1 MPVIIREVVTPADR
15 KTFIFLPE
23 KIHKGD
29 AHWLPPL
36 YADEKK
42 YFDPKK
48 NPSFK
53 TCDYRMALAE
63 KDGKP
68 FGRIMGIINRKHN
81 EMFSIKNV
89 RFSFLDCY
97 NDPEVSHALI
107 RDIEEWG
114 KAKGMNKIVG
124 PFGFSDRDIQG
135 LLIEGFNYEPVVDS
149 ACNPEYLPPLVEREG
164 YVKDIDCVI
173 HRHPLT
179 ADLPEIFTRMY
190 ERVVAKKTFRFM
202 EFTSRKQ
209 MKPYIVPV
217 LRLVNESFS
226 DIYGFVPMEEDEMYD
241 LAKRYLPLLDPRFVK
256 IVVKDSEVVAMLVS
270 MPNPYKGIQ
279 KARGRLFPFGL
290 FHIFHALKH
299 AESINTM
306 LGAVSPKYQKQGL
319 DVFLGLSTLK
329 AAKKADMKSVDTHV
343 VMEKNN
349 DMMAVMTRY
358 DAHLIKKFRIYQKA
372 L

>member
-1 MPVIIREVVTPADR
+1 MPVTLREVTTPKDR
-15 KTFIFLPE
+15 KIFIFLPE

-42 YFDPKK
+42 YFDSQK

-53 TCDYRMALAE
+53 TCDYRMVLAE

-173 HRHPLT
+173 HRHPLRPICPKSSP
-179 ADLPEIFTRMY
+179 ACMSAWWRKKHSNSWSLLPES
-190 ERVVAKKTFRFM
+190 K
-202 EFTSRKQ
+202 
-209 MKPYIVPV
+209 
-217 LRLVNESFS
+217 
-226 DIYGFVPMEEDEMYD
+226 
-241 LAKRYLPLLDPRFVK
+241 
-256 IVVKDSEVVAMLVS
+256 
-270 MPNPYKGIQ
+270 
-279 KARGRLFPFGL
+279 
-290 FHIFHALKH
+290 
-299 AESINTM
+299 
-306 LGAVSPKYQKQGL
+306 
-319 DVFLGLSTLK
+319 
-329 AAKKADMKSVDTHV
+329 
-343 VMEKNN
+343 
-349 DMMAVMTRY
+349 
-358 DAHLIKKFRIYQKA
+358 
-372 L
+372 